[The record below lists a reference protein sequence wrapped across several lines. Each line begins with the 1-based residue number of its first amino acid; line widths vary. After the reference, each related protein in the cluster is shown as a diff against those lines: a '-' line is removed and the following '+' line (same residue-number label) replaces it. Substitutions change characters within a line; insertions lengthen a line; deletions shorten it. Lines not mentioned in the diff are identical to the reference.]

1 MSTAM
6 QFVTRTRVKQKHVD
20 ELGHLNHVSAVDML
34 QYARDDWYAAAGLWE
49 GRPWS
54 GDEILATLVLNIN
67 INYRLECFLDED
79 LEIVTRP
86 LQRGN
91 KSFTLAQEII
101 KPDGRIAIDGSVI
114 SLIMDME
121 RHQTLPLPECLAR
134 HFPLRQPG
142 GDSAA

>member
-1 MSTAM
+1 MNSDISITW
-6 QFVTRTRVKQKHVD
+6 RR
-20 ELGHLNHVSAVDML
+20 
-34 QYARDDWYAAAGLWE
+34 W
-49 GRPWS
+49 
-54 GDEILATLVLNIN
+54 ICC
-67 INYRLECFLDED
+67 NYRLECFLDEA
-79 LEIVTRP
+79 LEIITRP

-101 KPDGRIAIDGSVI
+101 KPDGRIAIDGSVT

-134 HFPLRQPG
+134 YFPLRGPG